1 MIFAFFLSWVTCK
14 FWWKGGEGYTMKEL
28 FLEFINFEVLF
39 KLTFAAISGIGIGF
53 ERELKGKPLGLKTCL
68 IISVMACLLTVVSFE
83 AAFLYSKEYSRPMDP
98 GRIPSYLISGIG
110 FLGAGVILR
119 RGNEAISGLT
129 TASLVLAAAGIGITI
144 GAGFYMEALS
154 GIIFLIIGIKIVPL
168 LFNKMGP
175 KKLQEKEIKVKLF
188 IEKST
193 NLTNLLKEINNKQ
206 LGVRRIKIKEE
217 SDDIVINSIM
227 YVHRGI
233 YTTDIYYELK
243 SIMGVIQVEV
253 ESIE

>member
-1 MIFAFFLSWVTCK
+1 
-14 FWWKGGEGYTMKEL
+14 MKQL
-28 FLEFINFEVLF
+28 LLDFVNYEVLL
-39 KLTFAAISGIGIGF
+39 KLSFAAISGIGIGL

-68 IISVMACLLTVVSFE
+68 TISVMACLLTIVSFE
-83 AAFLYSKEYSRPMDP
+83 SAFLYSKEYSRPMDP

-154 GIIFLIIGIKIVPL
+154 GIIFLITGIKAVPR
-168 LFNKMGP
+168 LFDKLGP
-175 KKLQEKEIKVKLF
+175 KKLQEKEIKVKLY
-188 IEKST
+188 IEKTT
-193 NLTNLLKEINNKQ
+193 NLTELIKEINSKN
-206 LGVRRIKIKEE
+206 LGVRRLKIKEE
-217 SDDIVINSIM
+217 SDDIVVNSIM
-227 YVHRGI
+227 YVQKKL

-243 SIMGVIQVEV
+243 SIIGVIQVEV
-253 ESIE
+253 ESVE

>member
-1 MIFAFFLSWVTCK
+1 MSD
-14 FWWKGGEGYTMKEL
+14 L
-28 FLEFINFEVLF
+28 FLEFINYEVLF
-39 KLTFAAISGIGIGF
+39 KLTFAAIAGIGIGL

-68 IISVMACLLTVVSFE
+68 IISVMACLLTVVSYE
-83 AAFLYSKEYSRPMDP
+83 SAFLYSKEYSRPMDP

-144 GAGFYMEALS
+144 GAGFYIEALT
-154 GIIFLIIGIKIVPL
+154 GIIFLIIGIKVVPP
-168 LFNKMGP
+168 LFDKIGP
-175 KKLQEKEIKVKLF
+175 KKLQEKEIKIKLY

-193 NLTNLLKEINNKQ
+193 NLTELVKEINNKK
-206 LGVRRIKIKEE
+206 LGVKRLVIKEE
-217 SDDIVINSIM
+217 LDDIIINSIITA
-227 YVHRGI
+227 HRGS

-243 SIMGVIQVEV
+243 SIMGVMQVEV
-253 ESIE
+253 ESVE